1 VTSAELAELHALVDV
16 FQEDP
21 SEQLSEYSRA
31 NMAFHKAIIRMGG
44 VELMTGLTENLFIHM
59 RAVRA
64 VTMTQ
69 DNRAQR
75 SIVDH
80 RAIIAALERHDPD
93 EAERLVREHTMDLA
107 AHVEKHGDFLDRIAG
122 TDDER
127 RRQYA

>member
-1 VTSAELAELHALVDV
+1 MHALVDV

-21 SEQLSEYSRA
+21 SEQISEYSHA
-31 NMAFHKAIIRMGG
+31 NMRFHKAIIRMGG
-44 VELMTGLTENLFIHM
+44 VDLMTSLTDNLFIHM

-80 RAIIAALERHDPD
+80 RDIIAALEQRDAD
-93 EAERLVREHTMDLA
+93 LAERLVREHTMGLA
-107 AHVEKHGDFLDRIAG
+107 AHVEQHGDFLDRMAG
-122 TDDER
+122 SDDER

>member
-1 VTSAELAELHALVDV
+1 MTS
-16 FQEDP
+16 
-21 SEQLSEYSRA
+21 
-31 NMAFHKAIIRMGG
+31 
-44 VELMTGLTENLFIHM
+44 LTENLFIHM

-80 RAIIAALERHDPD
+80 RNIIAALEKRDAAL
-93 EAERLVREHTMDLA
+93 AERLVREHTMGLA
-107 AHVEKHGDFLDRIAG
+107 AHVGQYGDFLDRMAG